1 MCQHQPWCQEWPTPD
16 ALAARIAADQ
26 LGRPESAVQQRQPVS
41 TRHQA
46 PDRAAVSQMSRVK
59 ARRGRENS
67 AYVRKLL
74 RLREPEFAAA
84 LASAEQYLS
93 CLLDQERRRGAA
105 W

>member
-26 LGRPESAVQQRQPVS
+26 PERPEPAAQQRQPVS

-46 PDRAAVSQMSRVK
+46 PDRAAVSQMSQVK

>member
-26 LGRPESAVQQRQPVS
+26 PERPEPAAQQRQPVS

-59 ARRGRENS
+59 ARRDRENS

-74 RLREPEFAAA
+74 RQREPEFAAA
-84 LASAEQYLS
+84 LAFAEQYFS
-93 CLLDQERRRGAA
+93 CLSGRGRRRGPA
-105 W
+105 